1 MVAKK
6 FKQNKSKFHTSAKEV
21 TPTIT
26 NDSVTHNQLN
36 DSIISTYNKQN
47 RPQQNTKYNHRNKLQ
62 VSKEQSKVRLYGKK
76 AQNGYQDKIRNQKYK
91 NEIEKEL
98 PNLNKSIVPGSQI
111 KKGKKGKKFV
121 DDNDSLTW
129 NRILKTV
136 GDKYDEIN
144 ESKIEKDRRL
154 EEIREIKRQEI
165 EKREQAKNDEIEQK
179 KNEIRSK
186 ASLARSM
193 RRKNKKE
200 LSKQNVEGGKKKSVS
215 FA

>member
-6 FKQNKSKFHTSAKEV
+6 FKQNKSKYHTSAKEV

-26 NDSVTHNQLN
+26 NDSISYNQLN
-36 DSIISTYNKQN
+36 DSIISKNEKQN
-47 RPQQNTKYNHRNKLQ
+47 RPQLNTKYNHRNKLQ

-76 AQNGYQDKIRNQKYK
+76 AQSGYQEKLKKQKISAD
-91 NEIEKEL
+91 IEKEL
-98 PNLNKSIVPGSQI
+98 PNLNRSIIPGLQF
-111 KKGKKGKKFV
+111 KKGKKGKKFIE
-121 DDNDSLTW
+121 DNDTLTW
-129 NRILKTV
+129 QRILKTV

-165 EKREQAKNDEIEQK
+165 EKREQAKSDELEQK

-200 LSKQNVEGGKKKSVS
+200 LAKKDTTTSKKKSVN